1 MTKDDFTSS
10 FFIFLTLF
18 HRIGF
23 AESLNNLHKFTQ
35 LVRAKIKTHVSLFSE
50 HRGMSEG
57 VLKFLLLSLLEK
69 EVWVI
74 LIQDGLEY
82 KV

>member
-1 MTKDDFTSS
+1 M
-10 FFIFLTLF
+10 
-18 HRIGF
+18 
-23 AESLNNLHKFTQ
+23 SLNNLHKFTQ